1 MMELTFTQAAKGIN
15 KEMSINID
23 ATCQRCD
30 GKGNEPGT
38 KVQHCSHCNG
48 SGMVSAVHRKTPPQ
62 LDLCFVLFFP
72 LMCVYN
78 VVPAGNREHRS
89 VCDALHMSPVWRQGH
104 DHLQPLPLL
113 PREGSDQAEEDCDG
127 SGAGWSVS

>member
-23 ATCQRCD
+23 AACQRCD

-48 SGMVSAVHRKTPPQ
+48 SGMVSASTPRPFPRTG
-62 LDLCFVLFFP
+62 LMFGFFFP
-72 LMCVYN
+72 PNMCL
-78 VVPAGNREHRS
+78 
-89 VCDALHMSPVWRQGH
+89 CC
-104 DHLQPLPLL
+104 
-113 PREGSDQAEEDCDG
+113 GSYRKP
-127 SGAGWSVS
+127 